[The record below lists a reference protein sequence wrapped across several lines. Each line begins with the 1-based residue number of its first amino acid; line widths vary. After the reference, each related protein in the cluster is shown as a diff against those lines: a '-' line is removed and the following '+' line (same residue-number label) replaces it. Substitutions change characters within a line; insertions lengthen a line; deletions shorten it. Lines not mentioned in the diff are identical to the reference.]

1 MLLYRPSAARGVTQ
15 TSWLNGKH
23 SFSFGQYRDPDWHH
37 FGALRVINEDVV
49 APGGGFPPHD
59 HADMEIITVVLS
71 GELAHKD
78 SLGSAASIKPNQIQM
93 MRAGTGIEHSEF
105 NASSTEPVH
114 LLQIWIMPHTRGLA
128 PDYWDRTLDESDR
141 RGKWQCVIAP
151 SDMTDHLSDVTNPL
165 GADDNTK
172 PFAIAADARLSLTQ
186 LTSGQS
192 ITLPSEKGRKYWL
205 QVAKGSVNY
214 GEQEL
219 SQGDGLGIFG
229 EPARDITAGE
239 DSELLLFDLG

>member
-1 MLLYRPSAARGVTQ
+1 MFLYRPSAARGITQ

-23 SFSFGQYRDPDWHH
+23 TFSFGQYRDPEWHH
-37 FGALRVINEDVV
+37 FGALRVINEDIV

-114 LLQIWIMPHTRGLA
+114 LLQIWIMPHTRDLT
-128 PDYWDRTLDESDR
+128 PDYWDRTLDENDR
-141 RGKWQCVIAP
+141 RGKWQTVIAP
-151 SDMTDHLSDVTNPL
+151 EKENIPDAFT
-165 GADDNTK
+165 
-172 PFAIAADARLSLTQ
+172 IAADARLSLTQ
-186 LTSGQS
+186 LRSGQS
-192 ITLPSEKGRKYWL
+192 ISMPADKGRKYWL
-205 QVAKGSVNY
+205 QVAKGSAKY
-214 GEQEL
+214 RDQKL
-219 SQGDGLGIFG
+219 SQGDGLGITD
-229 EPARDITAGE
+229 EPARDITASE